1 MDFHIIEVRVAK
13 LFFFLFKDYNNASV
27 LTIFISF
34 FRLEDIPGEDAEIF
48 KQYTKEE
55 LEGSDVDQYKHELN
69 LLEENLSAK
78 RPDLKAIEEFKRKE
92 AVYLEVRFQYLHLL
106 CFVSINCL
114 NDNWAPT
121 RVKSALGQII
131 ATFTYRISS

>member
-1 MDFHIIEVRVAK
+1 MDFHISLRCIKMICNTSALILNGKEELPNLFQSMLK
-13 LFFFLFKDYNNASV
+13 LQNIFFLFKVFLQY
-27 LTIFISF
+27 IFYF
-34 FRLEDIPGEDAEIF
+34 LRLEEIPGEDAEVF

-92 AVYLEVRFQYLHLL
+92 AVYLEVRFNFYTNFVL
-106 CFVSINCL
+106 CP
-114 NDNWAPT
+114 D
-121 RVKSALGQII
+121 
-131 ATFTYRISS
+131 Y

>member
-1 MDFHIIEVRVAK
+1 MLK
-13 LFFFLFKDYNNASV
+13 LQNIFFCLQCFYNIFFYFL
-27 LTIFISF
+27 
-34 FRLEDIPGEDAEIF
+34 RLEDIPGEDAEIF

-92 AVYLEVRFQYLHLL
+92 AVYLEVRFNFYIYFVFCPDLPRSLL
-106 CFVSINCL
+106 YY
-114 NDNWAPT
+114 
-121 RVKSALGQII
+121 SAL
-131 ATFTYRISS
+131 S

>member
-1 MDFHIIEVRVAK
+1 MLK
-13 LFFFLFKDYNNASV
+13 LQNMFFFLSKVFLQY
-27 LTIFISF
+27 IFYF
-34 FRLEDIPGEDAEIF
+34 LRLEDIPGEDAEVF

-92 AVYLEVRFQYLHLL
+92 AVYLEVWFIFLHELY
-106 CFVSINCL
+106 FVSRL
-114 NDNWAPT
+114 LSWLDLEL
-121 RVKSALGQII
+121 KSTQHLG
-131 ATFTYRISS
+131 R

>member
-1 MDFHIIEVRVAK
+1 MPNLFQSMLK
-13 LFFFLFKDYNNASV
+13 LQNIFFCLKCFYNIFFYFL
-27 LTIFISF
+27 
-34 FRLEDIPGEDAEIF
+34 RLEEIPGEDAEVF

-92 AVYLEVRFQYLHLL
+92 AVYLEVRFNFYTNFVL
-106 CFVSINCL
+106 CP
-114 NDNWAPT
+114 D
-121 RVKSALGQII
+121 
-131 ATFTYRISS
+131 Y

>member
-1 MDFHIIEVRVAK
+1 M
-13 LFFFLFKDYNNASV
+13 FLQY
-27 LTIFISF
+27 IFYF
-34 FRLEDIPGEDAEIF
+34 LRLEDIPGEDAEVF

-92 AVYLEVRFQYLHLL
+92 AVYLEVRFNFYTN
-106 CFVSINCL
+106 FVLYPDYWDDSNWKSSQL
-114 NDNWAPT
+114 STWADNFHIY
-121 RVKSALGQII
+121 VVI
-131 ATFTYRISS
+131 

>member
-1 MDFHIIEVRVAK
+1 MLK
-13 LFFFLFKDYNNASV
+13 LQSMFFLFKVFLQY
-27 LTIFISF
+27 IFYF
-34 FRLEDIPGEDAEIF
+34 LRLEDIPGEDAEVF

-92 AVYLEVRFQYLHLL
+92 AVYLEVRFNFLF
-106 CFVSINCL
+106 CV
-114 NDNWAPT
+114 PT
-121 RVKSALGQII
+121 TELTRIGTQANSALGQII
-131 ATFTYRISS
+131 STFA